1 MVIQFPH
8 KSCKPIP
15 NEVSKV
21 RPIGVYLLLA
31 FSLLYLAS
39 ILWGQNYVPKRQP
52 EPKSVSKQ
60 DDGPLVQKKIIPQ
73 QLGFSEHPGE
83 RGIMFGRILVS
94 AAAPGLAYSL
104 LRLRQFFLTYSKS
117 QRTSL
122 PLRQPPGKKQWEM
135 VPVLLGGVLLLSGL
149 EVAKAQSQ
157 GRFSGSFPLPTVTP
171 SPKPT
176 PRPSVS
182 GRFGPAELYAE
193 LYNAEEKKD
202 EKSPPEKTDTAIIE
216 ELKQMREIMQ
226 QLQTRV
232 HELENQLRN
241 AKSSA
246 PVAESNVN
254 AVVRTTEVSAGSTAK
269 AAQAEADRRLLD
281 FFRGTTINLTFDGY
295 YGYNFNRPVG
305 RVNLLRAYDVS
316 SNSFSLNQAA
326 VVIEHAPD
334 VEAGRRFGGRLDL
347 MFGQAP
353 ETVQGNPANEPR
365 PQTYRN
371 VWQAYGTYVA
381 PLGKGLTVDFGK
393 FAGSLGY
400 ETNYTKDNF
409 NYSRAYFFNYLPFYH
424 FGMRATYPVND
435 KLTATY
441 WLVNGANQS
450 EDFNGFKSQAVLLTI
465 KPSSRVTLQTNY
477 YAGQEQR
484 DVNPILNPGFAPLPT
499 QPGLSTDVIRPTPD
513 GRFHVLDAYG
523 TFNVTDKLT
532 LALEGDYVI
541 NRTFKPSAPA
551 RVWGGAAYA
560 RYQFTPQFSLGGR
573 FEYLADRG
581 GLFSGVTQ
589 DLKEHTVTAEYKFG
603 EGFLGRIEYR
613 RDYSNQPF
621 FLTNTPGLLK
631 KEQNT
636 ATLGLVWWF
645 GRKEGSW

>member
-1 MVIQFPH
+1 
-8 KSCKPIP
+8 
-15 NEVSKV
+15 
-21 RPIGVYLLLA
+21 
-31 FSLLYLAS
+31 
-39 ILWGQNYVPKRQP
+39 
-52 EPKSVSKQ
+52 
-60 DDGPLVQKKIIPQ
+60 
-73 QLGFSEHPGE
+73 
-83 RGIMFGRILVS
+83 MFGQILAI
-94 AAAPGLAYSL
+94 AAVLGLAYGL
-104 LRLRQFFLTYSKS
+104 LRLRQFILTYGKS
-117 QRTSL
+117 QRTSVRVHFRPPQGGGGEPGMEEWPREIEL
-122 PLRQPPGKKQWEM
+122 APRAPLRQPSGKKQWEM
-135 VPVLLGGVLLLSGL
+135 VPVLLGSVLILTGL
-149 EVAKAQSQ
+149 VVTKAQ
-157 GRFSGSFPLPTVTP
+157 GRFSGSFPLPTVTQTP
-171 SPKPT
+171 TPT

-182 GRFGPAELYAE
+182 DRFGPTE

-202 EKSPPEKTDTAIIE
+202 EKSSPEKTAPTIIE

-232 HELENQLRN
+232 NELENQLRG
-241 AKSSA
+241 AKPSA
-246 PVAESNVN
+246 PIAESNVN
-254 AVVRTTEVSAGSTAK
+254 AVARTTEIPAGSKTT
-269 AAQAEADRRLLD
+269 AQADTDRSVLD
-281 FFRGTTINLTFDGY
+281 FFRGTTTNLTFDGY

-305 RVNLLRAYDVS
+305 RINLLRAYDVS

-347 MFGQAP
+347 MFGQAT

-381 PLGKGLTVDFGK
+381 PLGKGLTIDFGK

-424 FGMRATYPVND
+424 FGLRASYPVND

-484 DVNPILNPGFAPLPT
+484 DVNPALHPGFASLPT
-499 QPGLSTDVIRPTPD
+499 QPGLSTDVIRPTPN

-541 NRTFKPSAPA
+541 NRTFKQSAPA

-560 RYQFTPQFSLGGR
+560 RYQFTPKFSFGGR

-581 GLFSGVTQ
+581 GLFSGITQ
-589 DLKEHTVTAEYKFG
+589 DLKEQTVTAEYKLG
-603 EGFLGRIEYR
+603 DGFLGRIEYR

-621 FLTNTPGLLK
+621 FLTNAPGLLK